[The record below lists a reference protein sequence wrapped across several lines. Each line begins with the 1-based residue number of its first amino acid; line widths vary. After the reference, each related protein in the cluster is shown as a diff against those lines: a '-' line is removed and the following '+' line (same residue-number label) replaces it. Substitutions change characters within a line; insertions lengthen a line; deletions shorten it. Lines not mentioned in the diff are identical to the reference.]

1 MLGDSRQVLLLAE
14 LRAAEEASGS
24 PRCRLL
30 EGLGEWSTAAW
41 LVPSLVR
48 TGSCKCMRRGARD
61 KDPHRGVASHWDF
74 YPQSEL

>member
-24 PRCRLL
+24 PWCRLL
-30 EGLGEWSTAAW
+30 EGLGGWSTAAW

-48 TGSCKCMRRGARD
+48 TGS
-61 KDPHRGVASHWDF
+61 
-74 YPQSEL
+74 